1 MTVYVYRTVLDSV
14 NGVSSTRYT
23 SLAALSFQEGEIRQ
37 LQFVE
42 DDTLMVLWSDASTC
56 NTLVHRGDDVLILTT
71 HVEGHSYLL
80 NFPFQPASALLT
92 SEKSDP
98 PPLILDYTGCDTHPS
113 RPKPSVQTTS
123 LDLPPSLSQTGILR
137 HVFAT
142 SGPKAKP
149 VRIDVN
155 GRKGRRAVCVLYG
168 DAMRYDVLDL
178 DAAMVNEDDE
188 EGEEQ
193 GQGQQ

>member
-1 MTVYVYRTVLDSV
+1 MIVYIYRTVLDSV
-14 NGVSSTRYT
+14 NGVSSTRHA
-23 SLAALSFQEGEIRQ
+23 SVAALTFQEGEIRQ

-56 NTLVHRGDDVLILTT
+56 YTLVHSRDDVLILTT

-92 SEKSDP
+92 SEKADP
-98 PPLILDYTGCDTHPS
+98 PPLILDYTDCDTHPS
-113 RPKPSVQTTS
+113 SSRPSVQPTS
-123 LDLPPSLSQTGILR
+123 LDLTSLSQTGIIR

-142 SGPKAKP
+142 SGPKMRP
-149 VRIDVN
+149 VQLDVN

-178 DAAMVNEDDE
+178 DAAMLNEEDE
-188 EGEEQ
+188 EDEE
-193 GQGQQ
+193 

>member
-14 NGVSSTRYT
+14 NGVSSTRHT
-23 SLAALSFQEGEIRQ
+23 SLAALTFQEGEIRQ

-42 DDTLMVLWSDASTC
+42 DDTLTVLWSDASTC
-56 NTLVHRGDDVLILTT
+56 NTLVHRGDDDVLILTT
-71 HVEGHSYLL
+71 HVEGRSYLL

-92 SEKSDP
+92 SDKADP
-98 PPLILDYTGCDTHPS
+98 PPLILDYTDCDTHPS
-113 RPKPSVQTTS
+113 RPRPSVQTMS
-123 LDLPPSLSQTGILR
+123 LDLTSLSQTGIIR

-142 SGPKAKP
+142 SGLKAKP
-149 VRIDVN
+149 VRLDVN

-178 DAAMVNEDDE
+178 DAAMVNEEDE

-193 GQGQQ
+193 VQGQQ